1 MSRVEA
7 LERAVAASGASNWL
21 GAYEALEDAWAVDK
35 HPDLVEVGWAI
46 ANQRLGLEPIAERR
60 ERDTEAAWLAGKSN
74 DALRLRLIATPWPRL
89 TSDARA
95 RVDAIVAGA
104 PALGWTAYLAALARS
119 DPYKSNQSHLMLRAI
134 LRWLVK
140 NDDAM
145 AGRLIADLRAAD
157 SGPVLIDLGAV
168 ERRPLPRAEPLS
180 ERETALLDLVR
191 RALSS
196 KRSDIAALFRDVYA
210 NPFDD
215 GRRAVLADALTETG
229 DVRGEFISLQLTP
242 SKKHA
247 RRVKELLRT
256 HGTAWVG
263 PLAPFIDVP
272 PGAEGVFSR
281 GFPSSVRL
289 QVDQTPEIFGR
300 TDAWGTVET
309 LRVDHDFQFEFHPH
323 LRGLRA
329 LLNVHDAGTTRIPA
343 LERLVTFAD
352 TPLSRLPLESVT
364 ELGFIADWG
373 ARAHLVGTIEFFAR
387 HALWFPT
394 VKRLCVAGAS
404 RDLEFARELL
414 ERVKS
419 IDAVVCSNAL
429 SGRNLQLPSAWELTL
444 GRDERVTFDWHGQ
457 NLSNELPDMIASW
470 LTPRRVVGLREVRIV
485 ETAKLSRGQRTRVI
499 KSLREVAFDWPDSVS
514 LTLFGEDGRS

>member
-7 LERAVAASGASNWL
+7 LERAVATSGASNWL

-46 ANQRLGLEPIAERR
+46 VNQRLGVEPISERR

-157 SGPVLIDLGAV
+157 TGPVRIDLGAV
-168 ERRPLPRAEPLS
+168 ERRALPRAEPLT

-191 RALSS
+191 RALTS
-196 KRSDIAALFRDVYA
+196 KRADVSALFRDVYA

-247 RRVKELLRT
+247 RRLKELLRT
-256 HGTAWVG
+256 HGVSWAG

-272 PGAEGVFSR
+272 AGAEGVFSR

-289 QVDQTPEIFGR
+289 QLDQTPEIFGR
-300 TDAWGTVET
+300 TDAWGTVEI
-309 LRVDHDFQFEFHPH
+309 LRVGHDFQFEFHPH
-323 LRGLRA
+323 LRALKT
-329 LLNVHDAGTTRIPA
+329 LLNVHDAGTTRIPP

-352 TPLSRLPLESVT
+352 TPLSRLPLEAVT
-364 ELGFIADWG
+364 ELGLIAEWDE
-373 ARAHLVGTIEFFAR
+373 RELVLKTVDFFSK
-387 HALWFPT
+387 HAPWFST
-394 VKRLCVAGAS
+394 VKRLCVPGTS
-404 RDLEFARELL
+404 RDLDFARDVMT
-414 ERVKS
+414 RVKTV
-419 IDAVVCSNAL
+419 DAVICTTEL
-429 SGRNLQLPSAWELTL
+429 IGRNLLYPSAWVITL
-444 GRDERVTFDWHGQ
+444 DREQRVTFTWHGR
-457 NLSNELPDMIASW
+457 NWSGELPETLAGFLTSKRIA
-470 LTPRRVVGLREVRIV
+470 GLREVRIA
-485 ETAKLSRGQRTRVI
+485 EGLKLTPAQRSRVSKTM
-499 KSLREVAFDWPDSVS
+499 REVAFDWPDSVS